1 MGVPSYNPQPVAA
14 VAGLSNQP
22 FSAFLLLLIGVV
34 LLAQFV
40 TGNLWP
46 FLDGLLGTN
55 TAGTPA
61 PSSATPP
68 TSKTQS
74 YAGNSRGT

>member
-1 MGVPSYNPQPVAA
+1 MDRA
-14 VAGLSNQP
+14 P

-40 TGNLWP
+40 TGNIWT

-55 TAGTPA
+55 TAATPA
-61 PSSATPP
+61 PASSGPAAKPSTF
-68 TSKTQS
+68 S
-74 YAGNSRGT
+74 GNARGTGGTNT